1 MIRNLA
7 INEILHLPLKELE
20 ARLRSGDYY
29 IDHRGMG
36 RKDRRIIKKG
46 APEYGICR
54 WDLVKRKEQL
64 LDSQGY
70 IFNAYKWSKGGDYMR
85 VCCLVFT
92 STFDITFVAA
102 EGVYDEDRV
111 GKAWDR
117 YEINKDWSISDY
129 FEDTK

>member
-54 WDLVKRKEQL
+54 WEFSGRVKK
-64 LDSQGY
+64 DNGY
-70 IFNAYKWSKGGDYMR
+70 ILNIYRRLYDKYEEEERLA
-85 VCCLVFT
+85 CLVFS
-92 STFDITFVAA
+92 STF
-102 EGVYDEDRV
+102 GVVYLSTVWYVWEE
-111 GKAWDR
+111 

-129 FEDTK
+129 IKYTE